1 MNKVHRRVFWL
12 ASLLLIVAAM
22 TAITALPG
30 KTTTTTFAQ
39 VSRHRTPTPTP
50 TTPTP
55 TPTTP
60 TPTPTT
66 TPLMITTT
74 SLPNGNVCASY
85 NAFITANK
93 GGGSSLDVWT
103 IVSGRLPAELTMTT
117 SYGIQSTLVF
127 GTPTTV
133 QTTTFTVKVQDSAG
147 ETATQPLGITIDPP
161 LPLVITSPTPPP
173 ATVGTSYFTNLF
185 ASGGVQPYTWSITA
199 GQLPPGLAVVK
210 GSNGGTTISG
220 TPTTAGTFTFTET
233 VTDSKGAQAS
243 QQFSI
248 TVT

>member
-1 MNKVHRRVFWL
+1 
-12 ASLLLIVAAM
+12 M

-30 KTTTTTFAQ
+30 TNSATTFARD
-39 VSRHRTPTPTP
+39 SHHRTPTPTP

-55 TPTTP
+55 TPTIP
-60 TPTPTT
+60 
-66 TPLMITTT
+66 PLVIDTT
-74 SLPNGNVCASY
+74 SLPDGNIGNSY
-85 NAFITANK
+85 DAFITAS
-93 GGGSSLDVWT
+93 GGQGTPKIWSVIAGT
-103 IVSGRLPAELTMTT
+103 LPDGLTMA
-117 SYGIQSTLVF
+117 SFYGVQSTIIS
-127 GTPTTV
+127 GTPTKLQTASFTV
-133 QTTTFTVKVQDSAG
+133 QVKDNTGV
-147 ETATQPLGITIDPP
+147 ATRALSITIDPP
-161 LPLVITSPTPPP
+161 PSLVITSTTPPP

-220 TPTTAGTFTFTET
+220 TPTKQGTFTFTET
-233 VTDSKGAQAS
+233 VTDSRGVQAS